1 MSAARQL
8 AFPAISPEEYLATER
23 AASFKSEYY
32 QGQVYAMAGASNAHN
47 LVNLNTGTALNTA
60 LRERDCTV
68 RVSDQRLQ
76 VKENGLY
83 TYPDL
88 SVVCGP
94 PQFAPDKYLDTLLNP
109 IVLAEVLSKSTGE
122 YDRVG
127 KFFLYKDIPTL
138 RHYLLIESTQPI
150 VRLATWRE
158 PKVWVFDTF
167 EGLAAVV
174 PLPAI
179 GAELALADIY
189 LKVPLAGG

>member
-1 MSAARQL
+1 MSAQAAYQSRV
-8 AFPAISPEEYLATER
+8 PVSPEEYLAAER
-23 AASFKSEYY
+23 SATFKSEYY
-32 QGQVYAMAGASNAHN
+32 QGAVYAMAGASNAHN
-47 LVNLNTGTALNTA
+47 LVNLNAATALNIA

-68 RVSDQRLQ
+68 RVSNMRLQ
-76 VKENGLY
+76 VRENGLY

-94 PQFAPDKYLDTLLNP
+94 PQFVPDKYLDTLLNP
-109 IVLAEVLSKSTGE
+109 IVLAEVLSGSTGG

-127 KFFLYKDIPTL
+127 KFILYKDIPTL

-158 PKVWVFDTF
+158 PRVWAFDTF

-174 PLPAI
+174 PLPAL
-179 GAELALADIY
+179 GVELALADSY
-189 LKVPLAGG
+189 RKVPLTG

>member
-1 MSAARQL
+1 MSAAPSL
-8 AFPAISPEEYLATER
+8 AFTPVSPEEYLATER
-23 AASFKSEYY
+23 AAAFKSEYY
-32 QGQVYAMAGASNAHN
+32 QGHIYAMAGASYAHN
-47 LVNLNTGTALNTA
+47 LVNLNAATALNSA
-60 LRERDCTV
+60 LSNRDCTV
-68 RVSDQRLQ
+68 QVSDMRLQ

-94 PQFAPDKYLDTLLNP
+94 PQFVSDKYLDTLLNP
-109 IVLAEVLSKSTGE
+109 VVLAEVISKSTGE

-127 KFFLYKDIPTL
+127 KFMLYKDIPTL
-138 RHYLLIESTQPI
+138 RHYLLLESTQAI

-158 PKVWVFDTF
+158 PKVWAFDTF

-179 GAELALADIY
+179 GVELTLADIY
-189 LKVPLAGG
+189 RKVPLAAG

>member
-1 MSAARQL
+1 MSAVPRF
-8 AFPAISPEEYLATER
+8 AFPSVSPEEYLAAER
-23 AASFKSEYY
+23 TASFKSEYY
-32 QGQVYAMAGASNAHN
+32 QGQVYAMAGASNEHN
-47 LVNLNTGTALNTA
+47 LVNLNAGTALNIA

-68 RVSDQRLQ
+68 RVSDMRLQ

-94 PQFAPDKYLDTLLNP
+94 PRFAPDKHLDTLLNP
-109 IVLAEVLSKSTGE
+109 IVLAEVGSISTGE

-127 KFFLYKDIPTL
+127 KFILYKDIPTL
-138 RHYLLIESTQPI
+138 RHYLLIESTRPV

-158 PKVWVFDTF
+158 PKVWAFDTF

-179 GAELALADIY
+179 GVELALADIY
-189 LKVPLAGG
+189 RKVPLAAG

>member
-1 MSAARQL
+1 MSAGPRL
-8 AFPAISPEEYLATER
+8 AFTPVSPEEYLAAER
-23 AASFKSEYY
+23 TAAFKSEYY
-32 QGQVYAMAGASNAHN
+32 QGQVYAMAGASYAHN
-47 LVNLNTGTALNTA
+47 LVNLNTATALNLA

-68 RVSDQRLQ
+68 QVSDQRLQ
-76 VKENGLY
+76 VKDNGLY

-94 PQFAPDKYLDTLLNP
+94 PKFAPDKYLDTLLNP
-109 IVLAEVLSKSTGE
+109 VALAEVVSLSTGE

-127 KFFLYKDIPTL
+127 KFILYKDVPTL

-158 PKVWVFDTF
+158 PKVWAFDTF

-179 GAELALADIY
+179 RVELTLADIY
-189 LKVPLAGG
+189 RKVPLAG

>member
-1 MSAARQL
+1 MSAAPQI
-8 AFPAISPEEYLATER
+8 AFPPVSPEEYLAAER
-23 AASFKSEYY
+23 TAAFKSEYY
-32 QGQVYAMAGASNAHN
+32 QGQMYAMAGASNAHN
-47 LVNLNTGTALNTA
+47 LVNLNAATALNIA
-60 LRERDCTV
+60 LREHDCTV
-68 RVSDQRLQ
+68 RVSDMRLQ
-76 VKENGLY
+76 VRDNGLY

-109 IVLAEVLSKSTGE
+109 VVLAEVVSLSTGQ

-127 KFFLYKDIPTL
+127 KFILYKDIPTL

-150 VRLATWRE
+150 VNLATWRE
-158 PKVWVFDTF
+158 PKVWAFDTF

-179 GAELALADIY
+179 GVELTLADLY
-189 LKVPLAGG
+189 RKVPLAG

>member
-1 MSAARQL
+1 MSAVPQFAL
-8 AFPAISPEEYLATER
+8 PSVSPEEYLAAER

-32 QGQVYAMAGASNAHN
+32 QGQVYAMAGASYAHN
-47 LVNLNTGTALNTA
+47 LVNLNTATALNLA

-68 RVSDQRLQ
+68 QVSDQRLQ
-76 VKENGLY
+76 VKDNGLY

-109 IVLAEVLSKSTGE
+109 VVLAEVVSLSTGE

-127 KFFLYKDIPTL
+127 KFILYKDIPTL
-138 RHYLLIESTQPI
+138 RHYLLLESTQPI

-158 PKVWVFDTF
+158 PKVWAFDTF
-167 EGLAAVV
+167 EGLTAVV

-179 GAELALADIY
+179 GVELTLADLY
-189 LKVPLAGG
+189 RKVPLAG